1 MNVLQVFIFRQGR
14 FFGTECFAQGQI
26 IMGRSPDVDLLLD
39 DDMTSRSHASLEVTA
54 EGMVLEDLASSN
66 GTYVNGE
73 PVERCYVSSRDEV
86 SIGSFTL
93 KFKLLSQSKPKGK
106 FSDETRVVAKGDV
119 TEVVAEPGE
128 DQDPVIRDETE
139 VLSAHDLRAVREQK
153 KDMDAGGIREVGD
166 RKAEIAQAL
175 SDELQDESEPDAP
188 SLSTERLQRP
198 PEVVNKQSS
207 QDKGPGLDSN
217 LDTGVALHDNSTRWL
232 TPEPTDGPS
241 LQLANELEP
250 EEPRVQKPDP
260 LSMQPQIAST
270 AHMST
275 ESREPEPVPQT
286 DWMQPEPPSAE
297 SFGVGGSDPSWSG
310 SSVHAE
316 DYDEEDEEAQPNF
329 VEPFSLLN
337 NIIRENF
344 SQPQVPTLSSPVM
357 EIIDYSSDKDVLGYH
372 QVSKGKKYRIGPDRF
387 VLAHYND
394 RAGGRILFNDEF
406 SGGVITGDQTVPLD
420 DLKNPSNQVGKKK
433 GKPIYA
439 YKLLKGDY
447 ANVIHSSGGSFIR
460 FVNPPSLP
468 PPRFKFRLDPLDL
481 KIFGGSFF
489 GTVLVIVLMG
499 LLGGRK
505 EAVASADL
513 DRFAKVDI
521 KDLQMEKKEEE
532 IEVPLDQLPEPEKK
546 EEEKVE
552 EKKEEE
558 KPKEKP
564 KKQKPKRNR
573 KRSKKK
579 GGGGGEKASG
589 GGVGMMAALG
599 NLNQKKSSQ
608 NIVAAVTNLDA
619 VRVPGG
625 RSRYKVSGL
634 VTKLPSSSVVTSR
647 GRGVGVKGGIEL
659 LRGGK
664 GRGGRAGIGPGALGG
679 GMTGRRKVGG
689 VVFKAPKRKMRVRG
703 TLSREAIAKVVR
715 KHLRQIQYCYEK
727 NLLLNPKLAGKLM
740 MEWTISTSG
749 SVSVVKTKI
758 NSMATPAVAMCVS
771 ANIKK
776 WKFPKPKGGIVV
788 VSYPFI
794 FNSIGF

>member
-73 PVERCYVSSRDEV
+73 PIERCYVSSRDEV

-93 KFKLLSQSKPKGK
+93 KFKLLSQSKPASR

-119 TEVVAEPGE
+119 TEVASEEELAQGLDE
-128 DQDPVIRDETE
+128 DPVIRDETE
-139 VLSAHDLRAVREQK
+139 VLSAKQLMAVRDQQK
-153 KDMDAGGIREVGD
+153 EPARVREVRD
-166 RKAEIAQAL
+166 RKAEIAAAL
-175 SDELQDESEPDAP
+175 HEQLEDESEPDV

-198 PEVVNKQSS
+198 SEVVKSQSPKK
-207 QDKGPGLDSN
+207 DKAKMESN
-217 LDTGVALHDNSTRWL
+217 LDPSIPLHDSSTRWL

-241 LQLANELEP
+241 IQLANELEP
-250 EEPRVQKPDP
+250 EQPAPIVQSQPP
-260 LSMQPQIAST
+260 LAST

-275 ESREPEPVPQT
+275 SGMVSDPVPRT
-286 DWMQPEPPSAE
+286 DWMQPEPPPSQA
-297 SFGVGGSDPSWSG
+297 FAAGVSDSSWSG
-310 SSVHAE
+310 ASDIV

-344 SQPQVPTLSSPVM
+344 AQPQVPTLSTPVM

-372 QVSKGKKYRIGPDRF
+372 QVSKGKKYRIGPERF
-387 VLAHYND
+387 VLAQYND
-394 RAGGRILFNDEF
+394 RAGGRILFTDEF

-420 DLKNPSNQVGKKK
+420 DLKNASNQVGKKK

-447 ANVIHSSGGSFIR
+447 ANVIHSSGGSFVR

-468 PPRFKFRLDPLDL
+468 PPKFKFRLDPMDL
-481 KIFGGSFF
+481 KIFGGSFL

-499 LLGGRK
+499 LFGGRK

-564 KKQKPKRNR
+564 KKEKPKKRSR

-579 GGGGGEKASG
+579 GGGGEKASG